1 MGVCVVVGGE
11 PNLTDILLRKF
22 VFSGIHN
29 SVTLW
34 CAVMSEHKV
43 LLVSLAAAR
52 LASACRALAALM
64 FPFRY
69 AHVFIPLLPAGL
81 AEVLATPTPFLI
93 GVHSSLKEEV
103 SELVSKP
110 IPAVDYLVLV
120 CVRLSLYV
128 NSVATS
134 AGDPTPLN
142 WRQFKF

>member
-1 MGVCVVVGGE
+1 M
-11 PNLTDILLRKF
+11 
-22 VFSGIHN
+22 
-29 SVTLW
+29 TLW

-103 SELVSKP
+103 SELVSY
-110 IPAVDYLVLV
+110 A
-120 CVRLSLYV
+120 S
-128 NSVATS
+128 
-134 AGDPTPLN
+134 
-142 WRQFKF
+142 